1 MPCCAF
7 RWHVPR
13 ILLRATGSQPLLLL
27 LLLRRSFTQESLTE
41 TQEPF
46 QEGPFKYPQSL
57 CKLVRYEQHEANYV
71 LYFPEDVSSCWYILL
86 SGSVFIDG
94 SMFLPRSS
102 FGKRSVSS
110 LQRGTECIVLEPSEM
125 IVVDY
130 VDESEDGLQR
140 PDALRQ
146 SRRRFRRINQRGER
160 QTIIETM
167 DNLQANLLRG
177 YHTDP
182 LHGQLPADSNKM
194 HHAGEG
200 LHRPVTASLSGCSI
214 ASESESSSLSDIFQT
229 ESELGDMD
237 LTGLTETVVDSDE
250 DDEEDLDQASM
261 SVSSRDMVRDC
272 LEKDPADRT
281 DDDIEQLLEF
291 MHQFPAFANMTMS
304 VRRELCASMVFAVV
318 EKAGTVVLRD
328 GEELDSWCVILN
340 GSVEI
345 SRADGRTE
353 TLCMG
358 NCFGVSPSM
367 EKELMT
373 GVMKTKVDDCQF
385 VCIAQKDYCRILNKV
400 ERNMQKV
407 EEEGEIV
414 MVKEHRELDR
424 TGTRKGHIVI
434 KGTPERLINH
444 LVEEHSVVDPTYV
457 EDFLLTYRTFQPHG
471 LDIGKR
477 LLQWFND
484 SSLRDKVTRVV
495 LLWVN
500 NHFNDF
506 ESDPDLMQFLENFE
520 SCLEREKMHGH
531 LRLLN
536 IACAA
541 KARVRHVTV
550 RRASRESPLGFKL
563 DGGQDRGF
571 PLYVSSLDL
580 QSKAS
585 ESGLKRGD
593 QILEVN
599 GQNFDNVLL
608 SQAMDI
614 MKKSTHLSI
623 TVKNN
628 LLSYKEICH
637 RLEEEQTSGVQHK
650 PRIADKRYSI
660 PDLTVQLELPP
671 GHERS
676 KDKKGNSMG
685 KSKLKKLMTK
695 SKINLLPTKPSSEV
709 AVTQDDIVLGVK
721 APRPC
726 PAPLPT
732 PASLSSSNPD
742 LVQCHGTAE
751 LGTAPDIPDQVV
763 KVYRADQSS
772 RYVMVSRESSAREVV
787 LAALR
792 EFQVC
797 EAAEAYS
804 LCEVSVSPEGFIK
817 QRRLPDHLNKLAE
830 SIQLNARYYLK
841 NNSQTEPLCS
851 DEHAQE
857 LLKESQISLLQLS
870 TLEVATQISI
880 RDFQIFRSIEPTEY
894 VANLFRLGGAAAC
907 EHLQAFEETLNRETF
922 WVPSEVLRETGL
934 LKRVK
939 LIKHYLKIALNCR
952 DSRNFNSMFAI
963 ISGLSHS
970 SVMRLRS
977 AWDKLPSKY
986 EKLFSDLQ
994 DLFDPSRNMAKYRNL
1009 LSSPSLQPP
1018 IIPLFPVVKKDLT
1031 FLHDGNDSRVE
1042 GLVNFEKLRMIAK
1055 EVRHVGRLASAN
1067 QDPAVMFRHRKRKWK
1082 RLGSLSQGSTGSAL
1096 EAAQASGHKKRQRR
1110 SSFLNAKKLY
1120 EEAQMARR
1128 VRQYLACLV
1137 VERDEDQLQIMSLQC
1152 EPASNTLPRAADKKV
1167 QKTESSP
1174 GSSRSAPA
1182 KQQAVPAVTLH
1193 PSGRAVPVSSL
1204 PPFGITS
1211 HQSLQKILS
1220 LSEEANQDKHK
1231 HKSEDSLSITSSQ
1244 SDPSASPHNSPRR
1257 VAIRLKR
1264 QGSHHSD
1271 MGPSSSMASC
1281 MNSTQTEMTGD
1292 PGANL
1297 MSDRTSLHSYTLCSQ
1312 CQQGVCL
1319 RHPASRECADRVSVA
1334 PMLDSGRSS
1343 WTSCSS
1349 GSNDNIQVVQ
1359 RKKSWDDHA
1368 GSLPE
1373 NSESPPGSR
1382 VTHLHAEVPA
1392 SKPPAPHAGRA
1403 PGSSLAA
1410 KPPASAPAPAE
1421 GRAAA
1426 PPACGERDASASPEH
1441 PRKAK
1446 KHPEATQSSARP
1458 LVYGGKAAEQVLK
1471 IRQLKQHSH
1480 DMLMPTHHRRAP
1492 SEDVQAAEVA
1502 DRAPDVNGGERGG
1515 GSLERRGPR
1524 DGNGACRSSPV
1535 VRSKSVDSSGARDAS
1550 PAAPPAPEGAAQ
1562 PRGAGAG
1569 DARKR
1574 VPPPAPPG
1582 YVASQGE
1589 RRPPDYSVAVQ
1600 RSRLVNCSADSP
1612 LGQRPRSTL
1621 PPEHP
1626 LLTSGRASA
1635 LSSPQ
1640 RASPVHGQHTSV
1652 TARPLS
1658 YQPLPPPAGQPP
1670 PALPPSRHGPSPASS
1685 SSSSTAA
1692 GVAPDFGSP
1701 THHHHPYHRPQPG
1714 AAPTLPQRQARESH
1728 PPGLPPAMPPAHRQ
1742 GCATPTGGRQ
1752 RGVQVLPPGPAGPR
1766 RAAPA
1771 VSHTTPYPS
1780 PLLYPARYCQD
1791 DEPDDEEQVSAV

>member
-1 MPCCAF
+1 M
-7 RWHVPR
+7 
-13 ILLRATGSQPLLLL
+13 
-27 LLLRRSFTQESLTE
+27 
-41 TQEPF
+41 
-46 QEGPFKYPQSL
+46 
-57 CKLVRYEQHEANYV
+57 
-71 LYFPEDVSSCWYILL
+71 
-86 SGSVFIDG
+86 
-94 SMFLPRSS
+94 
-102 FGKRSVSS
+102 
-110 LQRGTECIVLEPSEM
+110 
-125 IVVDY
+125 
-130 VDESEDGLQR
+130 
-140 PDALRQ
+140 
-146 SRRRFRRINQRGER
+146 
-160 QTIIETM
+160 
-167 DNLQANLLRG
+167 
-177 YHTDP
+177 
-182 LHGQLPADSNKM
+182 QLPADSNKM

-214 ASESESSSLSDIFQT
+214 ASESESSSLSDIFQRRLRVALQT

-272 LEKDPADRT
+272 VFRRGSFL
-281 DDDIEQLLEF
+281 
-291 MHQFPAFANMTMS
+291 
-304 VRRELCASMVFAVV
+304 RRELCASMVFAVV

-695 SKINLLPTKPSSEV
+695 SKINLLPTKPSRCE
-709 AVTQDDIVLGVK
+709 AQPLGSTRSRACV
-721 APRPC
+721 PC

-751 LGTAPDIPDQVV
+751 LGTAPGDIPDQVV

-1067 QDPAVMFRHRKRKWK
+1067 QDPAVMFRHR
-1082 RLGSLSQGSTGSAL
+1082 
-1096 EAAQASGHKKRQRR
+1096 
-1110 SSFLNAKKLY
+1110 
-1120 EEAQMARR
+1120 
-1128 VRQYLACLV
+1128 
-1137 VERDEDQLQIMSLQC
+1137 
-1152 EPASNTLPRAADKKV
+1152 
-1167 QKTESSP
+1167 
-1174 GSSRSAPA
+1174 
-1182 KQQAVPAVTLH
+1182 
-1193 PSGRAVPVSSL
+1193 
-1204 PPFGITS
+1204 
-1211 HQSLQKILS
+1211 
-1220 LSEEANQDKHK
+1220 
-1231 HKSEDSLSITSSQ
+1231 
-1244 SDPSASPHNSPRR
+1244 
-1257 VAIRLKR
+1257 
-1264 QGSHHSD
+1264 
-1271 MGPSSSMASC
+1271 
-1281 MNSTQTEMTGD
+1281 
-1292 PGANL
+1292 
-1297 MSDRTSLHSYTLCSQ
+1297 
-1312 CQQGVCL
+1312 
-1319 RHPASRECADRVSVA
+1319 
-1334 PMLDSGRSS
+1334 
-1343 WTSCSS
+1343 
-1349 GSNDNIQVVQ
+1349 
-1359 RKKSWDDHA
+1359 
-1368 GSLPE
+1368 
-1373 NSESPPGSR
+1373 
-1382 VTHLHAEVPA
+1382 
-1392 SKPPAPHAGRA
+1392 
-1403 PGSSLAA
+1403 
-1410 KPPASAPAPAE
+1410 
-1421 GRAAA
+1421 
-1426 PPACGERDASASPEH
+1426 
-1441 PRKAK
+1441 
-1446 KHPEATQSSARP
+1446 
-1458 LVYGGKAAEQVLK
+1458 
-1471 IRQLKQHSH
+1471 
-1480 DMLMPTHHRRAP
+1480 
-1492 SEDVQAAEVA
+1492 
-1502 DRAPDVNGGERGG
+1502 
-1515 GSLERRGPR
+1515 
-1524 DGNGACRSSPV
+1524 
-1535 VRSKSVDSSGARDAS
+1535 
-1550 PAAPPAPEGAAQ
+1550 
-1562 PRGAGAG
+1562 
-1569 DARKR
+1569 
-1574 VPPPAPPG
+1574 
-1582 YVASQGE
+1582 
-1589 RRPPDYSVAVQ
+1589 
-1600 RSRLVNCSADSP
+1600 
-1612 LGQRPRSTL
+1612 
-1621 PPEHP
+1621 
-1626 LLTSGRASA
+1626 
-1635 LSSPQ
+1635 
-1640 RASPVHGQHTSV
+1640 
-1652 TARPLS
+1652 
-1658 YQPLPPPAGQPP
+1658 
-1670 PALPPSRHGPSPASS
+1670 
-1685 SSSSTAA
+1685 
-1692 GVAPDFGSP
+1692 
-1701 THHHHPYHRPQPG
+1701 
-1714 AAPTLPQRQARESH
+1714 
-1728 PPGLPPAMPPAHRQ
+1728 
-1742 GCATPTGGRQ
+1742 
-1752 RGVQVLPPGPAGPR
+1752 
-1766 RAAPA
+1766 
-1771 VSHTTPYPS
+1771 
-1780 PLLYPARYCQD
+1780 
-1791 DEPDDEEQVSAV
+1791 

>member
-1 MPCCAF
+1 MSSYVDQEF
-7 RWHVPR
+7 REA
-13 ILLRATGSQPLLLL
+13 LM
-27 LLLRRSFTQESLTE
+27 RSPAERKTQELEIIYSYLHGME
-41 TQEPF
+41 ALSNLREP
-46 QEGPFKYPQSL
+46 QLRSL

-71 LYFPEDVSSCWYILL
+71 LYFPEDASSCWYILL

-167 DNLQANLLRG
+167 DNLQANFLRG
-177 YHTDP
+177 YHT
-182 LHGQLPADSNKM
+182 LPADSNKM

-787 LAALR
+787 VAALR

-797 EAAEAYS
+797 EATEAYS

-977 AWDKLPSKY
+977 TWDKLPSKY

-1152 EPASNTLPRAADKKV
+1152 EPASSTLPRAADKKV
-1167 QKTESSP
+1167 AKTESSP

-1257 VAIRLKR
+1257 GQHPPPPLPRHLAIRLKR

-1271 MGPSSSMASC
+1271 MGPSSSMASE
-1281 MNSTQTEMTGD
+1281 NSNRNNNAAR
-1292 PGANL
+1292 ANSFGL
-1297 MSDRTSLHSYTLCSQ
+1297 YRERTAPLPVGSGLLLAPRGVSRPVLRGRPLFEHHGHSTPLSSSLPRPLITTRASHTVTLERS
-1312 CQQGVCL
+1312 L
-1319 RHPASRECADRVSVA
+1319 EEECADRVSVA

-1382 VTHLHAEVPA
+1382 VTHLHAE
-1392 SKPPAPHAGRA
+1392 
-1403 PGSSLAA
+1403 
-1410 KPPASAPAPAE
+1410 
-1421 GRAAA
+1421 
-1426 PPACGERDASASPEH
+1426 
-1441 PRKAK
+1441 
-1446 KHPEATQSSARP
+1446 SSARP
-1458 LVYGGKAAEQVLK
+1458 LVYSGKAAEQVLK

-1480 DMLMPTHHRRAP
+1480 DVLMPMHHRRVP

-1502 DRAPDVNGGERGG
+1502 DRALDVNGGERGG

-1550 PAAPPAPEGAAQ
+1550 PAPPAPEGAPQ
-1562 PRGAGAG
+1562 PRGAGAGQCVG

-1626 LLTSGRASA
+1626 LLASGRASA

-1670 PALPPSRHGPSPASS
+1670 PALPPSQHGPSPA
-1685 SSSSTAA
+1685 SSTAA

-1701 THHHHPYHRPQPG
+1701 THHHHLYHRPLPG

-1728 PPGLPPAMPPAHRQ
+1728 PPGLPPAIPPAHRQ
-1742 GCATPTGGRQ
+1742 GAATPTGGRQ
-1752 RGVQVLPPGPAGPR
+1752 RGVPVLPPTAGPR
-1766 RAAPA
+1766 RATPA
-1771 VSHTTPYPS
+1771 LSHTTPYPS

-1791 DEPDDEEQVSAV
+1791 NEPDDEEQVSAV